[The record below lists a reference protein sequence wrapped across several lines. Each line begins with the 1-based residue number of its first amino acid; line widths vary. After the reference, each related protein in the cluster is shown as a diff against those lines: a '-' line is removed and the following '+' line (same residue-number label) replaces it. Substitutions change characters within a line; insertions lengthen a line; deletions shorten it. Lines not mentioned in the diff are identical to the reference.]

1 METLNSNYFVFFIAV
16 SFAII
21 FVLSFFILNRP
32 VEQHKIR
39 KIITSRFIGAFLLG
53 AVPFAII
60 NFMGTEIN
68 FYIIAQYSFERVII
82 SLVIFI
88 PLILLITY
96 SLSKKSAHQKLYP
109 LIRTSNWSVNLYILN
124 LASWIVYLLAYESLF
139 RGLLLFSSLKVY
151 GIFVAIAINTILYA
165 FAHIP
170 KGKFETIS
178 AIPLGIAFC
187 IASLYTG
194 TFMTAFILHFTM
206 TISND
211 IFCFYN
217 NPEMRISHHHH
228 HQHIL

>member
-1 METLNSNYFVFFIAV
+1 MEPLNSTYYVFFIAI

-21 FVLSFFILNRP
+21 FMLSFFILNRP
-32 VEQHKIR
+32 VEHHKIR
-39 KIITSRFIGAFLLG
+39 KIILSRFIGAFLLG
-53 AVPFAII
+53 AVPFMIVK
-60 NFMGTEIN
+60 FMGNESN
-68 FYIIAQYSFERVII
+68 FYITSDYSFERVII
-82 SLVIFI
+82 SLIVLI
-88 PLILLITY
+88 PIILLFTY
-96 SLSKKSAHQKLYP
+96 SLSKKSSHQKLYP
-109 LIRTSNWSVNLYILN
+109 LIRTTNWSVNLYFTN
-124 LASWIVYLLAYESLF
+124 LLSWIIYLFAYESLF
-139 RGLLLFSSLKVY
+139 RGLLLFTSLEVY
-151 GIFVAIAINTILYA
+151 GLFVALGINTILYS

-178 AIPLGIAFC
+178 SIPLGILFC
-187 IASLYTG
+187 IASIYTG

>member
-32 VEQHKIR
+32 VDHHKIR
-39 KIITSRFIGAFLLG
+39 KIIYSRFIGAFLLG
-53 AVPFAII
+53 VLPFAII
-60 NFMGTEIN
+60 KFMGNGSN
-68 FYIIAQYSFERVII
+68 FYLTSQYSFERVII
-82 SLVIFI
+82 SLIILI
-88 PLILLITY
+88 PIILMFTY
-96 SLSKKSAHQKLYP
+96 SLSKKSTHQKLYP
-109 LIRTSNWSVNLYILN
+109 LIRTSHWSINLYATN
-124 LASWIVYLLAYESLF
+124 LLSWIVYLFAYESLF
-139 RGLLLFSSLKVY
+139 RGLLLFSSLEIY
-151 GIFVAIAINTILYA
+151 GVLPAIAINTILYS

-170 KGKFETIS
+170 KGKFETLS

-211 IFCFYN
+211 VFCFYK
-217 NPEMRISHHHH
+217 NPEMRISHHHS
-228 HQHIL
+228 HIL

>member
-32 VEQHKIR
+32 VDHHKIR
-39 KIITSRFIGAFLLG
+39 KIIYSRFIGAFLLG
-53 AVPFAII
+53 VLPFAII
-60 NFMGTEIN
+60 KFMGNGSN
-68 FYIIAQYSFERVII
+68 FYLTPKYSFERVII
-82 SLVIFI
+82 SLIILI
-88 PLILLITY
+88 PIILMFTY
-96 SLSKKSAHQKLYP
+96 SLSKKSTHQKLYP
-109 LIRTSNWSVNLYILN
+109 LIRTSHWSINLYATN
-124 LASWIVYLLAYESLF
+124 LLSWIVYLFAYESLF
-139 RGLLLFSSLKVY
+139 RGLLLFSSLEIY
-151 GIFVAIAINTILYA
+151 GVLPAIAINTILYS

-211 IFCFYN
+211 VFCFYK
-217 NPEMRISHHHH
+217 NPEMRISHHHS
-228 HQHIL
+228 HIL